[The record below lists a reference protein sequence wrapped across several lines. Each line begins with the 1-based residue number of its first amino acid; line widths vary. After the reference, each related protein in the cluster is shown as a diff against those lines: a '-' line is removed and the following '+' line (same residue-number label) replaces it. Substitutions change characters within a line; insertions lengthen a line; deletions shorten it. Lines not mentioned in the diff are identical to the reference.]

1 MRILILNHFP
11 LEGSGSGV
19 YTQNLAEQLSKMGH
33 DVKVVVPEH
42 EPITNDLIQ
51 VRSVIF
57 RNGNNSQWEVPYNFP
72 CFTTHPRSNNTLEN
86 LTQEEIQVYI
96 STFQKF
102 FSRKLR
108 HLSRISS
115 MPSIW
120 ILLLLCFKTGIP
132 YIAPPMVP
140 ILRDLGQMKGIGNMP
155 W

>member
-72 CFTTHPRSNNTLEN
+72 VHHPSQEQQHFES
-86 LTQEEIQVYI
+86 LTQEEFKSI
-96 STFQKF
+96 SVPFKF

-108 HLSRISS
+108 NLSRISS
-115 MPSIW
+115 MPSILILPYCASKTGSP
-120 ILLLLCFKTGIP
+120 ILL
-132 YIAPPMVP
+132 
-140 ILRDLGQMKGIGNMP
+140 RP
-155 W
+155 WYRS